1 MGEALKVKVGVYLYN
16 RILSEGL
23 SYLLSTVE
31 GVEVVPIDEC
41 SLLFVDKPVV
51 ATDDVEEAFKRGV
64 KVLLVDTGLS
74 EEEAVFLVKN
84 FPVSGIV
91 YPEMEVGLLKKCIER
106 VILGESWF
114 KREFLSVVSRR
125 RETLHISQL
134 TEKEKQIIDL
144 LLQGK
149 TNKEVGKELGLAEQ
163 TIKYYLNQ
171 LFKKTGCSNRTA
183 LIGFLSKVYPL
194 IRGQG
199 QKLETT
205 P

>member
-1 MGEALKVKVGVYLYN
+1 
-16 RILSEGL
+16 
-23 SYLLSTVE
+23 
-31 GVEVVPIDEC
+31 
-41 SLLFVDKPVV
+41 
-51 ATDDVEEAFKRGV
+51 
-64 KVLLVDTGLS
+64 
-74 EEEAVFLVKN
+74 
-84 FPVSGIV
+84 
-91 YPEMEVGLLKKCIER
+91 MEVGLLKKCIER

-149 TNKEVGKELGLAEQ
+149 TNKEIGKELGLAEQ

-183 LIGFLSKVYPL
+183 LIGFLSKVHPF

-199 QKLETT
+199 QISETT